1 MTIERSPSLR
11 LRRLAAELRR
21 ARERQN
27 LTGSQAAKALQ
38 WSAGKLSKIE
48 KTETK
53 RISSGDLDKM
63 MDLYKI
69 EDPAMREA
77 MHALAKDAK
86 VRGWWSKYKDVF
98 GPQSLPDFEA
108 EASMIR
114 TYQCQVVPGLL
125 QTPAYAEAIFRGG
138 GINSDEEVTRKVDA
152 RMRRQHALTRHQ
164 PLHLWAVIDEA
175 ALRRVPG
182 TVEVMQEQLQH
193 LLNMAMH
200 HNVDIQVLPFDA
212 GMHAALSGSF
222 VLLDFPNELDPSIAY
237 TETSTDSLF
246 VQESTSMRRYV
257 TIFAHL
263 NSAALRPSESVRFL
277 RQILESSEQHV
288 HD

>member
-1 MTIERSPSLR
+1 MNHPISPSIRRRRLAR
-11 LRRLAAELRR
+11 ELRRLREAKELK
-21 ARERQN
+21 
-27 LTGSQAAKALQ
+27 LSVAAKQAGVPQSTLSNIETAEARRIKPRDIDALADLYGATGEERDALQ
-38 WSAGKLSKIE
+38 ELAQESKE
-48 KTETK
+48 Q
-53 RISSGDLDKM
+53 
-63 MDLYKI
+63 
-69 EDPAMREA
+69 
-77 MHALAKDAK
+77 
-86 VRGWWSKYKDVF
+86 GWWSRYRDVF
-98 GPQSLPDFEA
+98 GGNAIPDFEA